1 MIYHMST
8 KTFIN
13 DFITMVDTEDVL
25 RYQYVVISSGVKADK
40 SLENVMKMSMLMP
53 PDRVCSDYMNSQ
65 NEEAFFTDYYEYLL
79 SDKTYS
85 VMCALM
91 ITESVETGDVII
103 MYGPNENK
111 QIPYMN
117 VIEDFF
123 MNEFGYPL
131 CDFAKLLHGKIEE
144 PKFDEKKCLK
154 RAKKVIEQS
163 KEAALESGCS
173 TPTQRWEYISGLGKK
188 ELRKLVKKVG
198 FTYDGLSKSDMK
210 DILYTM
216 YDCRSPIEI
225 EEE

>member
-1 MIYHMST
+1 MST

-13 DFITMVDTEDVL
+13 DFITTVDTEDVL

-53 PDRVCSDYMNSQ
+53 PDRTCSDYMNSDD
-65 NEEAFFTDYYEYLL
+65 EEAFFTDYYEYLL

-91 ITESVETGDVII
+91 IKESAESGDVII
-103 MYGPNENK
+103 IYGPNENN
-111 QIPYMN
+111 QIPYMK
-117 VIEDFF
+117 VLEDFF

-131 CDFAKLLHGKIEE
+131 CDFAKLIRGKIEE
-144 PKFDEKKCLK
+144 PKFDEKRCLK
-154 RAKKVIEQS
+154 KANKIIKRS
-163 KEAALESGCS
+163 KEDALKSDCS
-173 TPTQRWEYISGLGKK
+173 TPDQRWKYISGLSKK
-188 ELRKLVKKVG
+188 ELRKLVKKTG
-198 FTYDGLSKSDMK
+198 FTCDGLSKSDMK

-225 EEE
+225 EDG